1 MNHFRTML
9 ALYAAVGLLASA
21 CVRSAQPATFGDWCA
36 SVPVGD
42 CVQMATEVV
51 AGNIDPAC
59 VIATDSAEEASR
71 CFGTAPP
78 QTTVPPAE
86 TTVPPPPDRASVD
99 RAVEEIVVVAHPDA
113 VVSVA
118 VSLREPTTLEDAGVT
133 ADRFGSAVAAVWR
146 VDQVCVP
153 ASGGFPGQEPT
164 RFAWIDGVERA
175 RELRRAADEGRTV
188 VTGRHIAEAAWDRMA
203 AAASALT
210 PDTGIVAFAVEI
222 PVAALPA
229 VRTER
234 TVTSARIVPYGV
246 EAAFDDGTLPAARG
260 VDCEE

>member
-1 MNHFRTML
+1 VNHFRVML
-9 ALYAAVGLLASA
+9 AMYTAVGLIGSA
-21 CVRSAQPATFGDWCA
+21 CVRSAEPATFGDWCA

-42 CVQMATEVV
+42 CVQMATEVA

-59 VIATDSAEEASR
+59 VMATDSAEEASR
-71 CFGTAPP
+71 CFGAEPP

-86 TTVPPPPDRASVD
+86 TTVPSPPDRASVA

-153 ASGGFPGQEPT
+153 ASGGFPGLEPT

-188 VTGRHIAEAAWDRMA
+188 VTGRVIAEAAWDRMA

-210 PDTGIVAFAVEI
+210 ADTEIVAFAVEI

-234 TVTSARIVPYGV
+234 AVMSARIIPYGV

-260 VDCEE
+260 VDCGE